1 MFMVTQ
7 ILKIS
12 YLRFMKRSDI
22 HTKINELLNSIP
34 EDSLKQ
40 VLEYLKEIQDKSS
53 SKIEFSH
60 NLNKILRE
68 DRELLKRL
76 AQ

>member
-1 MFMVTQ
+1 MVTQ

>member
-1 MFMVTQ
+1 
-7 ILKIS
+7 
-12 YLRFMKRSDI
+12 MKRSDI
-22 HTKINELLNSIP
+22 HSKINELLNSIP

-53 SKIEFSH
+53 SKVELSH
-60 NLNKILRE
+60 NLNKILQE
-68 DRELLKRL
+68 DRNLLKRL

>member
-1 MFMVTQ
+1 
-7 ILKIS
+7 
-12 YLRFMKRSDI
+12 MKRSDI

>member
-1 MFMVTQ
+1 
-7 ILKIS
+7 
-12 YLRFMKRSDI
+12 MKRSDI

-68 DRELLKRL
+68 DRNLLKRL

>member
-1 MFMVTQ
+1 
-7 ILKIS
+7 
-12 YLRFMKRSDI
+12 MKGSDI
-22 HTKINELLNSIP
+22 HNEISELLNSIP

-53 SKIEFSH
+53 SKIELSH
-60 NLNKILRE
+60 NLNKILEE
-68 DRELLKRL
+68 DRNLLKRL